1 MGKLKKLSRASPSK
15 ERVPAYMRF
24 GNPTYQ
30 GNPYQW
36 ENWGLVIRHLRDF
49 AGMDQV
55 VFGRLLQGYTRS
67 QIGRYETEQ
76 TEPPIDFWLKAM
88 RTFGLNLNWA
98 VTGEGDPYTLDY
110 TDSVERKRFFR
121 WVDLVRQQSDFLRE
135 LEGWGQ

>member
-1 MGKLKKLSRASPSK
+1 VNRKKNSRAAVSK
-15 ERVPAYMRF
+15 EHVPAYKRF
-24 GNPTYQ
+24 GDPSYQ

-49 AGMDQV
+49 TGMDQV

-76 TEPPIDFWLKAM
+76 TEPPIDFWLKTM

-98 VTGEGDPYTLDY
+98 ITGEGTPYTLDY
-110 TDSVERKRFFR
+110 ADSVERKRFFR

-135 LEGWGQ
+135 LEGSNQ